1 MKKIVMSLIAL
12 TVVAAMAAPAVADYK
27 FYGSVRMMTFWKTV
41 DPPKGDSDSDL
52 VWDLQS
58 NSRFGLRAKTGDIA
72 GRIEY
77 GTGVNL
83 RLLYATWSFDGG
95 TLLLGQTYNP
105 YTFFSDQA
113 ANADWGFLGYGALY
127 DGRKPQIKIS
137 LNNGFYVSAITPT
150 TSTLGIDEDS
160 DGKTSPDVDTILP
173 KLAAGYKFKVQNVK
187 ANVGAAFQTFDVK
200 GENGVFDDTITSWL
214 LYVNATTMVGPATLK
229 ATVHYGQ
236 NLGDFGLVFL
246 NKSQKTAASAVVGT
260 KSIWYTTSYGGFV
273 QAGFKAADNVKV
285 VAGLGY
291 ACFDNETYKDPD
303 AEMSFFVQA
312 PITIAKTFFVV
323 PEFSYF
329 DGMDDAAGNEES
341 DTWYLGAKWQ
351 MNF

>member
-41 DPPKGDSDSDL
+41 DNPDADNDSDL
-52 VWDLQS
+52 VWDLQG

-113 ANADWGFLGYGALY
+113 ADADWGFLAYGALY
-127 DGRKPQIKIS
+127 DGRQPQIKIS
-137 LNNGFYVSAITPT
+137 LDNGFYVSAIRPAV
-150 TSTLGIDEDS
+150 SDLGT
-160 DGKTSPDVDTILP
+160 GGDVDTVLP
-173 KLAAGYKFKVQNVK
+173 KLAAGYKFKAQNVK
-187 ANVGAAFQTFDVK
+187 ANVGAAYQMFNVEAGAFD
-200 GENGVFDDTITSWL
+200 ETITSWL

-236 NLGDFGLVFL
+236 NVGNFGFVRRD
-246 NKSQKTAASAVVGT
+246 AASVVVVGND
-260 KSIWYTTSYGGFV
+260 IEDTTSYGGFV

-291 ACFDNETYKDPD
+291 ACSDNDKYKDPD

-329 DGMDDAAGNEES
+329 DGMDDAAGVEES
-341 DTWYLGAKWQ
+341 DTWFLGAKWQ